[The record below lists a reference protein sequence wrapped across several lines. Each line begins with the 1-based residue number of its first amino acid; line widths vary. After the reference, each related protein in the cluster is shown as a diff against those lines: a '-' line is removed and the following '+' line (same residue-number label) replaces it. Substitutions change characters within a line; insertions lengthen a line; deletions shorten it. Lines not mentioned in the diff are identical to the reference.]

1 MSGVLRAEL
10 AGLCV
15 RREGGG
21 AVLHPVGPPR
31 GGVGEL
37 GRLWLFSPH
46 DLGLHADT
54 RALLLASRLNPPVR
68 HPAQQRVCQVLP
80 RGRATHVQPEPP
92 AGPPG
97 HSQTLPQAA
106 SAAAALQRRLLV
118 PPRPSRAHVSSC
130 AAQPGATALHLAQR
144 NTAKGPPWAHWQAAP
159 ALHPGPPRSAPTACT
174 PGCSCQHAPGAGRRR
189 ALSAPHRLKR

>member
-1 MSGVLRAEL
+1 MSCGLSWL
-10 AGLCV
+10 ACACAGK
-15 RREGGG
+15 EG
-21 AVLHPVGPPR
+21 APCFRPPR

-37 GRLWLFSPH
+37 GRLWLSLPQSLFC
-46 DLGLHADT
+46 LHADT

-189 ALSAPHRLKR
+189 ALGAPHRLKR